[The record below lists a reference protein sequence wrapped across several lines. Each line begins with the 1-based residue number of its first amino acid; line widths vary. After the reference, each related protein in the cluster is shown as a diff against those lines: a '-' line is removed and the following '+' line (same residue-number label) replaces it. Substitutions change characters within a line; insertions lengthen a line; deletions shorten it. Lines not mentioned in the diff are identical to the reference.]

1 MTYSVHEAK
10 THFSK
15 LLDLVEEGE
24 DVVIIRHGEPVAH
37 LVAVPKASKRML
49 GSMRGQIKWSEG
61 WDKPLSDEECD
72 EFLEGKV

>member
-24 DVVIIRHGEPVAH
+24 EVLIVRHGEPVAR
-37 LVAVPKASKRML
+37 LVFTPKLAKRAL
-49 GSMRGQIKWSEG
+49 GGMRGKITWTEG
-61 WDKPLSDEECD
+61 WEKPLSDEESD
-72 EFLEGKV
+72 DFLDGKG